1 VNKQVVLHT
10 LAAVEILAVEIPAVG
25 NLAVGNLT
33 VDLVDNWPVV
43 VDSPILDN

>member
-1 VNKQVVLHT
+1 MNKQVVLHT